1 MSDSTLP
8 LNQILPGDCV
18 SALKRLPANSV
29 DLIFADPP
37 YNLQLQQE
45 LWRPNMTKVDAVND
59 EWDQFGSLAE
69 YDQFTHN
76 WLSQCRRV
84 LKDTGTIWTMGSYH
98 NIYRLGSVLQDLD
111 FWILNE
117 VAWIKCLSGLTELF
131 VLVNGKPLVSTL
143 KDLIRIDLVANSIEL
158 PSYDEAGQLTWVT
171 LTGWQKVEK
180 SRGLL
185 IQLEDG
191 ASVECT
197 PEHRFPV
204 LQKGVIE
211 MVAAQD
217 IQVGQSLLQLSHF
230 ELPRI
235 VTSAAIDEA
244 LGEFIG
250 WYLAEGSPREPDKGL
265 QLAMA
270 ADEREQ
276 AERLIEV
283 IQQKFGV
290 VGKIHIYRKSL
301 HLAFPGHFMV
311 ELVRRFVRGEGAK
324 ARRLA
329 RESFQHGSDFLR
341 GVLQGYLQGD
351 GHWDAQNGRWR
362 LGLARNYGL
371 ITDLGVICRLLGY
384 RLRFAEGTVPYQRG
398 RAEILRGEI
407 RDNKDDRWSAVSLEE
422 LGLPSRRSFQAD
434 HQSSLAR
441 LRSDYRLIT
450 RKNPIAQSSPAAEQ
464 VISGDL
470 RPTRVK
476 AILPTSLRTF
486 YDISV
491 DGNHVFALANGLLT
505 HNSNPMPNFRGV
517 RFTNAH
523 ETLIWAQKNQG
534 AKYTFN
540 YQAMKSLNEGLQ
552 MRSDWHI
559 PICSGKERIKLNG
572 AKAHSTQKPE
582 ALLYRVILSS
592 SNPGDVVLDPF
603 FGTGTTGAVAKR
615 LKRHW
620 IGIEQDEQYIKVARG
635 RIEAISDDPANDDAF
650 SVENK
655 RSQPR
660 IPFGSLL
667 ERGLLQPGQML
678 YFGQDGTET
687 ATILA
692 NGQLKWGQVTGSI
705 HEVGRAIQ
713 ENPCNGWEHWYY
725 LDEATNQ
732 RQVIDLLR
740 DKVREQN
747 REQP

>member
-1 MSDSTLP
+1 MQESNLP
-8 LNQILPGDCV
+8 LNRILPGDCV

-84 LKDTGTIWTMGSYH
+84 LKDDGAIWVMGSYH
-98 NIYRLGSVLQDLD
+98 NIYRVGSILMDLG

-117 VAWIKCLSGLTELF
+117 VAW
-131 VLVNGKPLVSTL
+131 L
-143 KDLIRIDLVANSIEL
+143 KL
-158 PSYDEAGQLTWVT
+158 
-171 LTGWQKVEK
+171 
-180 SRGLL
+180 
-185 IQLEDG
+185 
-191 ASVECT
+191 
-197 PEHRFPV
+197 
-204 LQKGVIE
+204 
-211 MVAAQD
+211 
-217 IQVGQSLLQLSHF
+217 
-230 ELPRI
+230 
-235 VTSAAIDEA
+235 
-244 LGEFIG
+244 
-250 WYLAEGSPREPDKGL
+250 
-265 QLAMA
+265 
-270 ADEREQ
+270 
-276 AERLIEV
+276 
-283 IQQKFGV
+283 
-290 VGKIHIYRKSL
+290 
-301 HLAFPGHFMV
+301 
-311 ELVRRFVRGEGAK
+311 
-324 ARRLA
+324 
-329 RESFQHGSDFLR
+329 
-341 GVLQGYLQGD
+341 
-351 GHWDAQNGRWR
+351 
-362 LGLARNYGL
+362 
-371 ITDLGVICRLLGY
+371 
-384 RLRFAEGTVPYQRG
+384 
-398 RAEILRGEI
+398 
-407 RDNKDDRWSAVSLEE
+407 
-422 LGLPSRRSFQAD
+422 
-434 HQSSLAR
+434 
-441 LRSDYRLIT
+441 
-450 RKNPIAQSSPAAEQ
+450 
-464 VISGDL
+464 
-470 RPTRVK
+470 
-476 AILPTSLRTF
+476 
-486 YDISV
+486 
-491 DGNHVFALANGLLT
+491 
-505 HNSNPMPNFRGV
+505 NPMPNFRGV

-572 AKAHSTQKPE
+572 TKAHSTQKPE
-582 ALLYRVILSS
+582 ALLYRVIIST

-620 IGIEQDEQYIKVARG
+620 IGIEQDEQYIKVAQG
-635 RIEAISDDPANDDAF
+635 RIDAVSGDTANDDAF

-678 YFGQDGTET
+678 YFGQDGAET

-713 ENPCNGWEHWYY
+713 EKPCNGWEHWYY
-725 LDEATNQ
+725 LDEGTGQ

-740 DKVREQN
+740 GKVREQD